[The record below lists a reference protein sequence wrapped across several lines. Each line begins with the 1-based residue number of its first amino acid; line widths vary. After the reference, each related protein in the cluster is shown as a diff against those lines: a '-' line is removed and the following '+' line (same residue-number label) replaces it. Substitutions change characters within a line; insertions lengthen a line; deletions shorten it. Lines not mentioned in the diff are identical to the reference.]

1 MATMSVLEP
10 AIRLAKQSDAPHS
23 CDPLALPA
31 LYLMHA
37 RHAEFARRVTL
48 SQAGDPEFQRRVM
61 LNRDASGIL
70 DAPLSRSMTAEL
82 AV

>member
-37 RHAEFARRVTL
+37 RHA
-48 SQAGDPEFQRRVM
+48 
-61 LNRDASGIL
+61 
-70 DAPLSRSMTAEL
+70 
-82 AV
+82 